1 MSKFTKNHFQKLD
14 IKTEAEVSKSNEVR
28 VVKLDVTSE
37 PVISQ
42 FSFGKLHRKGE
53 GSYEATK
60 DKFGSLVSTDAGR
73 VPKGQRD
80 RRFSINP
87 LLREPLSIE
96 EEERRVVEERVKGR
110 LEAIQAEARAKAH
123 EEGYKAGLEQGHQE
137 AYQRF
142 AAESTERLTHFD
154 TMLKDAETAKQ
165 EIFRANERFI
175 MELVFRMARMVALK
189 EVSAD
194 REYVVRLARE
204 LIERIGVRENIRVKI
219 CPDDLKTADIIK
231 PGLEAALGALKN
243 LTIEASPQVKR
254 GGCIVETEWNAIDAS
269 LDRQFQGIYDALL
282 GKSDGAADSS
292 EEGLT

>member
-1 MSKFTKNHFQKLD
+1 MSKFNSNHFQKLN
-14 IKTEAEVSKSNEVR
+14 IKTEAEVLKNDVR
-28 VVKLDVTSE
+28 VVKLNVTSE
-37 PVISQ
+37 PVVSQ
-42 FSFGKLHRKGE
+42 FKFGKLSRKGE

-60 DKFGSLVSTDAGR
+60 EKFGSLASTDEGR
-73 VPKGQRD
+73 VPKAQRD

-96 EEERRVVEERVKGR
+96 EEERRVVEERVKVR
-110 LEAIQAEARAKAH
+110 VEAIQAEARAKAH
-123 EEGYKAGLEQGHQE
+123 EEGYKVGLEQGHQE

-142 AAESTERLTHFD
+142 AQESVERLTNFD

-175 MELVFRMARMVALK
+175 MELVFRMAKMVALK

-204 LIERIGVRENIRVKI
+204 LIERIGVRENIRIKI
-219 CPDDLKTADIIK
+219 CPEDLKTADIIK

-243 LTIEASPQVKR
+243 LAIESSPLVKR

-269 LDRQFQGIYDALL
+269 LDRQFQGIYEALL
-282 GKSDGAADSS
+282 GKSDRDSGS
-292 EEGLT
+292 APGGQS